1 MTVEQI
7 LAVAVPAA
15 ALLAPLFGMLF
26 RISGR
31 LSRIEERLAADGRR
45 MDEVLSRHD
54 RQIHDIRNSL
64 HGISLQMA
72 LMERRKGKD
81 DEAP

>member
-1 MTVEQI
+1 MTVEQV
-7 LAVAVPAA
+7 LAIAVPAG
-15 ALLAPLFGMLF
+15 ALLAPLFGILF

-45 MDEVLSRHD
+45 MDEMLARHD
-54 RQIHDIRNSL
+54 RQIHDIRNTL

-72 LMERRKGKD
+72 LRERRKAAD